1 MCENSR
7 FFPIVT
13 EFYKKGKEKF
23 KKKME
28 DTRKDNFT
36 ITMVILPDGQI
47 KHAWCHVGRVS
58 DRRLIII
65 RTYSNFERSIYRSM
79 VTKYYLFIKGFNS
92 FPKINL
98 NWSSSFRNKFE
109 IRESKLW
116 SCITLN
122 YKIRAFVFVVQPT
135 EHVCHSANCLYTGA
149 FVWKKKLLV
158 SWKVIDILAY

>member
-47 KHAWCHVGRVS
+47 KHA
-58 DRRLIII
+58 
-65 RTYSNFERSIYRSM
+65 
-79 VTKYYLFIKGFNS
+79 
-92 FPKINL
+92 
-98 NWSSSFRNKFE
+98 
-109 IRESKLW
+109 
-116 SCITLN
+116 
-122 YKIRAFVFVVQPT
+122 
-135 EHVCHSANCLYTGA
+135 
-149 FVWKKKLLV
+149 
-158 SWKVIDILAY
+158 